1 MPELPEVE
9 TTLRG
14 ITPHLLGRFIK
25 SVSIYQIQ
33 LRWLIPD
40 IVSQLDNIKV
50 INLERRAKY
59 LLIHLE
65 NEQTLII
72 HLGMSGSLRFCKPSD
87 ERRKHDH
94 VIFHF
99 NTEQEL
105 RYHDPRRFGCILIEP
120 TISVFKHPLLK
131 KLGPEP
137 LSPDFNDAY
146 LIDLAKKRKKS
157 IKTLIM
163 DQHIVVGVGN
173 IYACEALFMAR
184 INPNEVCNKVSAKK
198 LKALV
203 RAISSILTSAI
214 SQGGTTLKD
223 FVQSN
228 HQPGYFAQQLSVY
241 GRANQPCPECGTS
254 IIVMTLGQRSTFYC
268 PKCQK

>member
-14 ITPHLLGRFIK
+14 ITPHLLNQSIK
-25 SVSIYQIQ
+25 KVSIYQAQ

-40 IVSQLDNIKV
+40 LVSQLLDV
-50 INLERRAKY
+50 IVIGLERRAKY
-59 LLIHLE
+59 LLIHLN

-72 HLGMSGSLRFCKPSD
+72 HLGMSGSLRFCAPND

-94 VIFHF
+94 VIFHL
-99 NTEQEL
+99 NQAQEL

-120 TISVFKHPLLK
+120 TISVFKHPLLN

-137 LSPDFNDAY
+137 LSPDFNAPY
-146 LIDLAKKRKKS
+146 LIALAKKRKKA
-157 IKTLIM
+157 IKSLIM

-173 IYACEALFMAR
+173 IYACEALFIAK
-184 INPNEVCNKVSAKK
+184 INPGKICSEVTAKDI
-198 LKALV
+198 KALV
-203 RAISSILTSAI
+203 NAIYDVLSAAI
-214 SQGGTTLKD
+214 SQGGTTLRD
-223 FVQSN
+223 FVQSD

-241 GRANQPCPECGTS
+241 GRPQQPCLICKTEITV
-254 IIVMTLGQRSTFYC
+254 ITLGQRSTFYC
-268 PKCQK
+268 PNCQK